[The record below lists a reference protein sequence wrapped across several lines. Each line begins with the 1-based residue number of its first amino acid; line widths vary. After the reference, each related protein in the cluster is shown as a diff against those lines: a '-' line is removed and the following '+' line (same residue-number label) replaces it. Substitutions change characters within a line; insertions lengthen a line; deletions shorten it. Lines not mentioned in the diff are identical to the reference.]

1 MRILS
6 LNQTGRGY
14 TTHFFHVHIHHDN
27 GGLEPPYACNGLI
40 TIACL
45 TDHFDVGVSL
55 EKTAQALSNNEMVID
70 KKHSHL
76 VARFHCVLQCEGNK
90 TIHPRYDNPR

>member
-55 EKTAQALSNNEMVID
+55 EKTAQALSNNEWSSTRSTRTLLPGSIVFSSAED
-70 KKHSHL
+70 
-76 VARFHCVLQCEGNK
+76 NK